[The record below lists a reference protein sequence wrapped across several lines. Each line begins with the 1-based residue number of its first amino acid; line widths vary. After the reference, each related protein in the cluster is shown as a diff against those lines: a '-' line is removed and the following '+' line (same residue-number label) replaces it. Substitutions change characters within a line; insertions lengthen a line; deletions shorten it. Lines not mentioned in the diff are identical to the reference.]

1 MFDLEAYLRRIGHSG
16 PRIPD
21 LDTLRRLCALHAA
34 AIPYENI
41 SPLLGTP
48 PSIALADVMDKLVAG
63 GRGGYCFEQN
73 LLLWQA
79 LAALGYEV
87 EALAARVVWM
97 RPADAPPRPRTHMLL
112 KVEVRE
118 GEHTGAYV
126 ADVGFGGNVMDAPLR
141 LEADTPQRTPHALLC
156 YTHEGDHYTAET
168 HLPAGWAPMYR
179 FTLAPHAPADYEP
192 LNWYTATHPTSMFRH
207 NLLMERVTPEL
218 RCSLLND
225 RLVLRTPR
233 LPPSMRRLR
242 TCDELATVLRE
253 RFVITLA
260 PDELGALWARI
271 PKGLDQ
277 FVTPAA

>member
-16 PRIPD
+16 PRTPD
-21 LDTLRRLCALHAA
+21 LDTLRRLCALHPA

-48 PSIALADVMDKLVAG
+48 PSIALPDVMHKLVAG

-79 LAALGYEV
+79 LEAFGYGV

-97 RPADAPPRPRTHMLL
+97 RPADAPRRPRTHMLL

-118 GEHTGAYV
+118 GEHAGTYV
-126 ADVGFGGNVMDAPLR
+126 ADAGFGGNVMDAPLK
-141 LEADTPQRTPHALLC
+141 LEADTPQRTPHALLR
-156 YTHEGDHYTAET
+156 YTREGDHYTAET

-179 FTLAPHAPADYEP
+179 FTLTPHAPADYEP

-207 NLLMERVTPEL
+207 NLLMERVTPGR

-225 RLVLRTPR
+225 RLVLREPR
-233 LPPSMRRLR
+233 LPPAMRRL
-242 TCDELATVLRE
+242 ATSPDFASVLLE
-253 RFVITLA
+253 HFGITLA
-260 PDELGALWARI
+260 PDETRELWARI

-277 FVTPAA
+277 FVTPGA